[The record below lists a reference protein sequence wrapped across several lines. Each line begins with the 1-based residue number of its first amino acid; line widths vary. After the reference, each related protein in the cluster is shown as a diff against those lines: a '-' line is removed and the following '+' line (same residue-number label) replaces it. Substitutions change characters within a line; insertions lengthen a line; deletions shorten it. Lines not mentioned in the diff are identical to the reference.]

1 MRNLRNANVPQLSP
15 LLTFALSQCCFGGN
29 WNGWCEWREVE
40 WIEWKQSSL
49 SIWSGSK
56 LNIVKPIHIL
66 FSLFSSSSNM
76 YLLRPSPWLSLF
88 WMKKR
93 SKWEFLELPRHIVS
107 SALFRYWCWGEL
119 SACTP
124 EDHQIPRAIEN
135 SPQHTIQWCTICEI
149 PYKISFFTF
158 QPLALR
164 RAIWAILILSHFK
177 IHVAWNE

>member
-1 MRNLRNANVPQLSP
+1 MQILRIASVPQLSP

-149 PYKISFFTF
+149 PYKISFLTF

-177 IHVAWNE
+177 IHVAWN